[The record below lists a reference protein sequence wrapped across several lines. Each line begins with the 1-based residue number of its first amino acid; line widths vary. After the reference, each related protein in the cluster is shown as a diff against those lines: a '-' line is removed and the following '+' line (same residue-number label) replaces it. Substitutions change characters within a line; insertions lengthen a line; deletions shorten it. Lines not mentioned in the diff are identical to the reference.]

1 MIKLVSEQLRKISAV
16 SNKSTILEI
25 KSAGAVN
32 FLEFSNVG
40 GSPTVTITNAGDL
53 TINSINSGFTYT
65 YGLGVNG
72 NIEATSYITAGNAST
87 WDRLIIA
94 GRAGGSSSYNATLK
108 PTTLSSNRELTV
120 PDANGTIV
128 TTGNLSD
135 ITSVG
140 TLSNLTVSG
149 NITIDTNT
157 LFVDS
162 ANNRVGIGTASPT
175 TTLDVS
181 GEALVSYITTGTT
194 TTSALPNLV
203 TTFSKEKISVT
214 GAGLAAESNISLSTA
229 SIYYY
234 NADATANSNINLYYT
249 HTSGTL
255 DSKMLT
261 GECATFAI
269 IIQNGATAYWPSVFK
284 IDGNTVTP
292 KWQGG
297 TAPTGGNA
305 SSNDIYVYNIIKT
318 GANAFT
324 VFASQTKFGS

>member
-1 MIKLVSEQLRKISAV
+1 MIKLISDRLRRTTIVDNKSPVLQVEAKDGAVLANFIGSSGGTFVISNIADTTTSGSITASAVTANTQISA
-16 SNKSTILEI
+16 EE
-25 KSAGAVN
+25 GY
-32 FLEFSNVG
+32 FSRGSGKDQIAISPRNG
-40 GSPTVTITNAGDL
+40 GTLSYALFITTATLTQSRTITFPNVTGTL
-53 TINSINSGFTYT
+53 
-65 YGLGVNG
+65 
-72 NIEATSYITAGNAST
+72 IT
-87 WDRLIIA
+87 D
-94 GRAGGSSSYNATLK
+94 
-108 PTTLSSNRELTV
+108 
-120 PDANGTIV
+120 
-128 TTGNLSD
+128 GNLTD
-135 ITSVG
+135 ITSIG
-140 TLSNLTVSG
+140 TLANLTVTG
-149 NITIDTNT
+149 NVIIDTNT

-162 ANNRVGIGTASPT
+162 TNNRVGIGTASPT

-181 GEALVSYITTGTT
+181 GEALVSYITGGTT
-194 TTSALPNLV
+194 TTSNLPNLV

-261 GECATFAI
+261 GESATFAI
-269 IIQNGATAYWPSVFK
+269 IVQNGTTAYWPSVFK